1 MSKVIGKPYAAHML
15 VKAAAS
21 APFNPPQPITSVLFD
36 VHSTLV
42 DQGSSADW
50 LQRALT
56 QVPVD
61 RAAIDIEELESFL
74 DRIWENG
81 RVLDPE
87 SSRDLSALAHAQV
100 FNDLLAQ
107 GPTIPTE
114 LSQALY
120 DVMLDTWHAYEDAI
134 PTLTALKELG
144 ITIGLLS
151 NVGVSIRHV
160 LEREGLAQFA
170 DGIVLSYEIGT
181 VKPNLGMFEAS
192 LQSIRSTAAETLMVG
207 DSGHDDVGGTA
218 LGMRTL
224 VLPRTRGSIHGL
236 GVVVGLVAA
245 SQQLPR

>member
-21 APFNPPQPITSVLFD
+21 APFNPAQPITSVLFD

-56 QVPVD
+56 QASMD
-61 RAAIDIEELESFL
+61 RAVVNIQELESFL

-81 RVLDPE
+81 RVLDPD
-87 SSRDLSALAHAQV
+87 SSRDLSATAHAQV
-100 FNDLLAQ
+100 FYDLLAQ
-107 GPTIPTE
+107 GPTVPTE
-114 LSQALY
+114 LGTALY
-120 DVMLDTWHAYEDAI
+120 EVMLDTWHAYEDAV
-134 PTLTALKELG
+134 PTLTELKELG
-144 ITIGLLS
+144 IKIGLLS
-151 NVGVSIRHV
+151 NVGVSIHHV
-160 LEREGLAQFA
+160 LEREGLAQCA
-170 DGIVLSYEIGT
+170 DGIVLSCEIGV

-192 LQSIRSTAAETLMVG
+192 LQSIGSTAAETLMVG

-224 VLPRTRGSIHGL
+224 VLPRTRGPIHGL
-236 GVVVGLVAA
+236 AVVVGLVTA
-245 SQQLPR
+245 SQ